1 MPLTPV
7 RLLLALLAVLQ
18 AALGL
23 RVVLRL
29 VRTGLAARPV
39 EPTGPV
45 AEAVGSVAILVPTLN
60 EERRLG
66 ACLDGLID
74 QGPEVTGI
82 VVIDGGST
90 DETVGLARRYAAL
103 DRRVRVIDASPV
115 PADWNGKAWNLQ
127 RGLDTLDPEIRWVLT
142 IDADV
147 RPRPG
152 LAAALLDHA
161 TATDVA
167 ALSGATRQRLSGAAE
182 GLLHPALLTSLVY
195 RYGIPGG
202 ATSDPTEVQANGQCM
217 LIRRDAL
224 ATIGGFRGGQHSLC
238 EDVTVARLLAAG
250 GHRVGFAETRDLV
263 EVEMYEGVRETWAN
277 WPRSLT
283 MLDQSSGR
291 SVAVRLAEV
300 VFTQGLPLLIA
311 VAGGISGSR
320 SRHRFPTG
328 GRPAAHSG
336 PAGGGRAVALLTAVN
351 RSLLGLRVG
360 VLIGMARAYRRPPP
374 TYWLSPL
381 LDPAV
386 AARLVQSALTR
397 THTWR
402 GRSITRG

>member
-23 RVVLRL
+23 RVALRL
-29 VRTGLAARPV
+29 LRTGLAARPV

-45 AEAVGSVAILVPTLN
+45 AGAVGSVAILIPTLN

-66 ACLDGLID
+66 ACLDGLIG

-82 VVIDGGST
+82 LVIDGGST

-103 DRRVRVIDASPV
+103 DPRVRVIDASPV

-127 RGLDTLDPEIRWVLT
+127 RGLDTLDPGVRWVLT

-152 LAAALLDHA
+152 LAAAFLAHA
-161 TATDVA
+161 TATDMA

-182 GLLHPALLTSLVY
+182 GLLHPSLLTSLVY

-202 ATSDPTEVQANGQCM
+202 ATSDPAEVQANGQCM

-224 ATIGGFRGGQHSLC
+224 ATIRGFRGGQRSLC

-283 MLDQSSGR
+283 MLDRSSGR

-300 VFTQGLPLLIA
+300 VFTQGLPLLIT
-311 VAGGISGSR
+311 VAGGIAGRR

-328 GRPAAHSG
+328 GRSAAHPG
-336 PAGGGRAVALLTAVN
+336 PAGEDRAVALLMAVN

-402 GRSITRG
+402 GRTITRG

>member
-29 VRTGLAARPV
+29 LRTGLAARPV

-66 ACLDGLID
+66 ACLDGLIG
-74 QGPEVTGI
+74 QGPEVTGV

-127 RGLDTLDPEIRWVLT
+127 RGLDTLDPGIRWVLT

-152 LAAALLDHA
+152 LAAALLAHA

-167 ALSGATRQRLSGAAE
+167 ALSGATRQRLSRAAE

-202 ATSDPTEVQANGQCM
+202 TTSDPAEVQANGQCM

-224 ATIGGFRGGQHSLC
+224 AMIGGFRGGQHSLC

-263 EVEMYEGVRETWAN
+263 EVEMYEGARETWAN

-283 MLDQSSGR
+283 MLDRSSGR

-336 PAGGGRAVALLTAVN
+336 PAGGGRAVALLMAVN

-402 GRSITRG
+402 GRTITRG